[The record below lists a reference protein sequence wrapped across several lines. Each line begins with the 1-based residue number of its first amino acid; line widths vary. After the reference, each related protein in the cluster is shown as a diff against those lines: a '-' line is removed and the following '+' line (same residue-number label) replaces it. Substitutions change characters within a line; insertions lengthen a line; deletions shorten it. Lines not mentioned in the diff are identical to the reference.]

1 MIRRG
6 AGFLFSLC
14 LSLGIAVAQAGAQS
28 SAQPINWDAAQSE
41 AVALLAQYLRADTSN
56 PPGNEARG
64 VEFFKKILDAEGLPY
79 ETAESA
85 PGRGNIVARLKGTS
99 REKAIILLSHID
111 VVPVNEEFW
120 SVGAFSGEVKEGY
133 IWGRGTV
140 DMKAQGVAQ
149 LMAFLLL
156 HRNKVPLRRDVI
168 FLATADEEA
177 GGMMGAGW
185 VAREHKEWIQGAG
198 YLLNEGARAK
208 ADEQGRP
215 VYFGLG
221 FTEKTPGWL
230 RLVATGTP
238 GHGSVPRPDSA
249 VNRLLAALERLRTYK
264 SALRLTPPIERFF
277 ESVAPYE
284 PSPLNK
290 RLANMRESLR
300 DPAFVAELEKV
311 PRYVA
316 LLRNTSSVTVLNA
329 SKKVNVIPPVASAE
343 VDCRLLPGV
352 TMADWI
358 REVKDVIRDD
368 TIQVE
373 TILNF
378 SHTES
383 PADTPLAQTI
393 RKVVKRNYPEAGF
406 VFPVQTGFTDSHFFR
421 DLDIVSYGF
430 VPFALADS
438 EVDRAHGNDER
449 IPVKAFTDGVRLMWE
464 VVYNFAKKD

>member
-6 AGFLFSLC
+6 SGFFFWVCLILANPAGQ
-14 LSLGIAVAQAGAQS
+14 GWAQS

-41 AVALLAQYLRADTSN
+41 AVTLLTDYLKADTSN
-56 PPGNEARG
+56 PPGNESRG
-64 VEFFKKILDAEGLPY
+64 VEFFKKILEAEGIPY
-79 ETAESA
+79 EAGESA
-85 PGRGNIVARLKGTS
+85 PGRANLVARLKGS
-99 REKAIILLSHID
+99 GRDKAIILLSHMD
-111 VVPVNEEFW
+111 VVPVNQEFW
-120 SVGAFSGEVKEGY
+120 SVDAFSGETREGY
-133 IWGRGTV
+133 VWGRGAV
-140 DMKAQGVAQ
+140 DMKGQGIAQ
-149 LMAFLLL
+149 LMAFLML

-177 GGMMGAGW
+177 GGMLGAGW
-185 VAREHKEWIQGAG
+185 VVREHPEWIRGAG

-238 GHGSVPRPDSA
+238 GHGSVPRTDSA

-264 SALRLTPPIERFF
+264 SPVRLTPAIERYF

-284 PSPLNK
+284 PPLNR
-290 RLANMRESLR
+290 RLKNMRESFR

-311 PRYVA
+311 PRYAA
-316 LLRNTSSVTVLNA
+316 LLRNTISITVLQA
-329 SKKVNVIPPVASAE
+329 SKKVNVIPPVASAD

-358 REVKDVIRDD
+358 REVKDVIGDD
-368 TIQVE
+368 TIRVE

-393 RKVVKRNYPEAGF
+393 RKVVKQNYPEAGF

-421 DLDIVSYGF
+421 DLGIVSYGF
-430 VPFALADS
+430 VPFALADA

-449 IPVKAFTDGVRLMWE
+449 IPVKAFTEGVRLMWE
-464 VVYNFAKKD
+464 VVYNFSKAE